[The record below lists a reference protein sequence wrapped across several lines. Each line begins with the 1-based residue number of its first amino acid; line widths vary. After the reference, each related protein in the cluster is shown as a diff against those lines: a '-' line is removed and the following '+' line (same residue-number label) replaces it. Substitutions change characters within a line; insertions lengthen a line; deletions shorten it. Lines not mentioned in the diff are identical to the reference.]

1 MLYSVVQQLQTQ
13 DMLSD
18 FELAQLMATSRLPL
32 GALGGIAI
40 LEHIKKVYEPL
51 HDLTCAECVFHTRE
65 YFRLWRRRRVLRI
78 AQNQNMGSQAN
89 RSVRRHLHKRQL
101 QHMVCDVCQWMSMQH
116 EFFNKDLRRC
126 LGSIGPVSQ
135 SRNQR
140 ARRQQEQM
148 SLEFERW
155 IETDVLRE
163 SQVQC
168 RRDGE

>member
-1 MLYSVVQQLQTQ
+1 MLKIKIWVRKQT
-13 DMLSD
+13 
-18 FELAQLMATSRLPL
+18 E
-32 GALGGIAI
+32 
-40 LEHIKKVYEPL
+40 VY
-51 HDLTCAECVFHTRE
+51 A
-65 YFRLWRRRRVLRI
+65 
-78 AQNQNMGSQAN
+78 
-89 RSVRRHLHKRQL
+89 HKRQL

-126 LGSIGPVSQ
+126 LGSIMTGPVSQ